1 MNSKQNNNNKSIERK
16 KPIKNQKSRTTLGLK
31 KNTITPLRIVRDLMY
46 IDENFVR
53 NNNADQYYVADLKI
67 NDLYD
72 PDPLILSGS
81 VTGFAEQMNFYEFYR
96 VLSAEVDLQVINNE
110 NFGVNWGIVMSNIP
124 LSGVIGTKYQA
135 LSYLENGFTTG
146 AKLLAS
152 KGGQDRGQTHFTIEM
167 SDIVGNKRQYL
178 AEQGYVGQGLASP
191 STLLY
196 LTLIVT
202 SPTSTTLTNGITSFL
217 KIVFRSEFFQRKALS
232 T

>member
-1 MNSKQNNNNKSIERK
+1 MNNLKHNQVIERK
-16 KPIKNQKSRTTLGLK
+16 KPIKRTNKSRTTVGLK
-31 KNTITPLRIVRDLMY
+31 KNTITPLHIVRELMY

-53 NNNADQYYVADLKI
+53 NNNADQYYVADIRI

-81 VTGFAEQMNFYEFYR
+81 VTGFAEQMNFYEAYR

-110 NFGVNWGIVMSNIP
+110 NFGVNWGVVLSNIP
-124 LSGVIGTKYQA
+124 LAGVIGTKFQG

-152 KGGQDRGQTHFTIEM
+152 KGGQDRGSAKFTIEM

-178 AEQGYVGQGLASP
+178 AEQGYTGFGLASP
-191 STLLY
+191 NLPLY
-196 LTLIVT
+196 MSLIVT
-202 SPTSTTLTNGITSFL
+202 SPTSTTLTNGVTTFL
-217 KIVFRSEFFQRKALS
+217 KIVFRSQFFQRKALS